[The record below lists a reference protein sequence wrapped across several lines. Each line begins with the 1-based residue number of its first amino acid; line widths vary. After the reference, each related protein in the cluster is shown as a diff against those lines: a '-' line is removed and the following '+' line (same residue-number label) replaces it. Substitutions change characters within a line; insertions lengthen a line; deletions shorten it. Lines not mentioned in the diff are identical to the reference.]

1 MLNNDSFL
9 ASKNI
14 NYLQNQT
21 KDPWQVS
28 RPGQESPR
36 ILQSDDSEQTI
47 ASFGRMDV
55 YVTTL
60 FSIFKSLFLL

>member
-28 RPGQESPR
+28 LPGRESLR

-47 ASFGRMDV
+47 PSFGHMDL
-55 YVTTL
+55 YVTTFFFL
-60 FSIFKSLFLL
+60 FLSLFLL

>member
-28 RPGQESPR
+28 LRSRESPR
-36 ILQSDDSEQTI
+36 ILQSDDFEQTVP
-47 ASFGRMDV
+47 SFGRMDV
-55 YVTTL
+55 YFTTF

>member
-28 RPGQESPR
+28 LRGRENPM
-36 ILQSDDSEQTI
+36 ILQSDDFEQTI
-47 ASFGRMDV
+47 LSFGRMDV
-55 YVTTL
+55 YFTT
-60 FSIFKSLFLL
+60 FFFYF